1 MKKLLLVLSAIFV
14 SMMGWATRLNP
25 YAYNLKTVNWDP
37 VVQELIVSFTVNAHP
52 NTNQHKK
59 DGVATNETGIQI
71 HLVDPNNPSEKY
83 YVYPVPAQMILDH
96 ISEDN
101 YNYQCTIP
109 IIGKDIQT
117 GTVIPSNK
125 QLTWAVTV
133 QGVNSTNK
141 SKPAVVDEDI
151 SGSYRP
157 YSCHGIA
164 VQNCQ
169 DAPDFGSIYVTEAS
183 NGATGVWQ
191 WITNESKGRSLLKYN
206 PRLDEKPVAYKKSSD
221 FSLRNGSTLLEP
233 HRVRISDDGR
243 IFVSSYNKNVTA
255 SLKQI
260 DVWEFKQNSNGT
272 HTYTPIIYHNY
283 TANGVYGDRVCGM
296 DVKGEGSNLKLLLC
310 FFDEYDGNYANS
322 FQAYEYNIGSLASGA
337 STNTGTRKWRYRPV
351 GNTSDAAAG
360 EVATPQG
367 VIERARKDKWYF
379 YSDGFTNIS
388 YGAKNKN
395 DILFAV
401 DYFQGS
407 WFNANI
413 VYFKNGATPPTGFQ
427 VAEDPTG
434 NQNVE
439 NHHYGGAGML
449 PYLDGNTEYII
460 SGRARYHGYETN
472 PSVQKVNEENDGR
485 IHMYQLES
493 GKVSAT
499 ARNNYSLNVP
509 TRAIVNDMAMDHAH
523 NLYAVSFTDGTNDVG
538 SGRIVAIA
546 LPYNGTT
553 VTVAPNVNTN
563 KLQYTPVKANH
574 LEYHPY
580 YDDNTKN
587 GNKYQFSFNAINK
600 PTSTAEIRFYKQE
613 SDILTNYNNYSFCYS
628 FPAEKY
634 TQGTMSVIFDA
645 SIDDGNDKTLKDTD
659 GNGYLNLPAGE
670 YYWTICIDNRIAEEH
685 VFLPERIS
693 QDMNSS
699 KMANVRNQYEDEGY
713 NLSDIAIYRPM
724 KAGQYNTLCLPFTVD
739 LNLLADNHPYKIGDV
754 FSFSG
759 INYTTSTNAGEDML
773 ELLFEKTTTI
783 TTYQPYLFAPK
794 EDITTIQSLG
804 TSITFNEVVGLSD
817 PQYQT
822 EKHNFT
828 DKEGENSINFWSVMY
843 KVTGLYPEDGEV
855 CLILVDKNRLAQVLN
870 KGDMLGFR
878 AFFSLKRL
886 SAGTQVGIAERKPTP
901 TSIIDLNGTQVDVE
915 KFMREGRVYIRVG
928 ESLYSLSG
936 ERVE

>member
-1 MKKLLLVLSAIFV
+1 MPDNMKKLLLVLSAIFV
-14 SMMGWATRLNP
+14 SVMGWATTRLNP

-52 NTNQHKK
+52 NTNQYKK

-83 YVYPVPAQMILDH
+83 YVYPVPAQIILDH

-109 IIGKDIQT
+109 ITGKDIQT

-157 YSCHGIA
+157 YSCHGIDIN
-164 VQNCQ
+164 NCQ
-169 DAPDFGSIYVTEAS
+169 NSTDFGSIYVTEAS
-183 NGATGVWQ
+183 AGAAGVWK
-191 WITNESKGRSLLKYN
+191 WISDKNKGRALLKYN
-206 PRLDEKPVAYKKSSD
+206 PRLEEPIAYKKSSD

-255 SLKQI
+255 SQKQI

-296 DVKGEGSNLKLLLC
+296 DVKGEGANLKLLLC
-310 FFDEYDGNYANS
+310 FLDEYDGNYANS

-337 STNTGTRKWRYRPV
+337 STNTGTQKWRYRPV
-351 GNTSDAAAG
+351 GNTYDKSAG
-360 EVATPQG
+360 EEATPQG
-367 VIERARKDKWYF
+367 VIERARNDNWYF

-413 VYFKNGATPPTGFQ
+413 VYFKNGATSPTGFQ
-427 VAEDPTG
+427 VAENPTG

-439 NHHYGGAGML
+439 HHYYGGAGML

-460 SGRARYHGYETN
+460 SGRARYHGYETS
-472 PSVQKVNEENDGR
+472 PSVQKLNEENDGR
-485 IHMYQLES
+485 IHMYPLES

-523 NLYAVSFTDGTNDVG
+523 NLYAVSFTDGTNNVG

-587 GNKYQFSFNAINK
+587 GNKYQFSFNAVNK

-628 FPAEKY
+628 FPVEKY

-645 SIDDGNDKTLKDTD
+645 SIDDRNDKTLKDTD

-685 VFLPERIS
+685 VFLPERIT
-693 QDMNSS
+693 QDMNAYA
-699 KMANVRNQYEDEGY
+699 MADVTTVYGTKTLSNV
-713 NLSDIAIYRPM
+713 AIYRPM
-724 KAGQYNTLCLPFTVD
+724 KSSYYNTFCVPFDVESLAGTCYEGAELLEFTGVY
-739 LNLLADNHPYKIGDV
+739 LNNNVNDESI
-754 FSFSG
+754 
-759 INYTTSTNAGEDML
+759 L
-773 ELLFEKTTTI
+773 ELQFSNSGKI
-783 TTYQPYLFAPK
+783 VAGVPYLLKPVADINTIVPLGK
-794 EDITTIQSLG
+794 E
-804 TSITFNEVVGLSD
+804 ITFHYTDVQDTRHHVVREFDDNSMTYAALLQRNRIFTNDGL
-817 PQYQT
+817 
-822 EKHNFT
+822 
-828 DKEGENSINFWSVMY
+828 
-843 KVTGLYPEDGEV
+843 LYF
-855 CLILVDKNRLAQVLN
+855 ILVDNNRLAQVLN
-870 KGDMLGFR
+870 DGEMLGLR
-878 AFFSLKRL
+878 GFFMLAHEL
-886 SAGTQVGIAERKPTP
+886 PAGTKVGIAERKPTP

-928 ESLYSLSG
+928 ESLYTLSG

>member
-1 MKKLLLVLSAIFV
+1 MKKLLIISIAVFV
-14 SMMGWATRLNP
+14 SVMGWATIRLNP

-52 NTNQHKK
+52 NTNQYKK

-83 YVYPVPAQMILDH
+83 YVYPVPAQIILDH

-109 IIGKDIQT
+109 ITGKDIQT

-157 YSCHGIA
+157 YSCHGIDIN
-164 VQNCQ
+164 NCQ
-169 DAPDFGSIYVTEAS
+169 NSTDFGSIYVTEAS
-183 NGATGVWQ
+183 AGAAGVWQ
-191 WITNESKGRSLLKYN
+191 WISNKNKGRALLKYN
-206 PRLDEKPVAYKKSSD
+206 PRLEEPVAYKKSSD

-255 SLKQI
+255 SQKQI
-260 DVWEFKQNSNGT
+260 DVWEFKQNPNGT

-296 DVKGEGSNLKLLLC
+296 DVKGEGANLKLLLC
-310 FFDEYDGNYANS
+310 FLDEYDGNYANS

-337 STNTGTRKWRYRPV
+337 STNTGTQKWRYRPV
-351 GNTSDAAAG
+351 GNTYDKSAG
-360 EVATPQG
+360 EEATPQG
-367 VIERARKDKWYF
+367 VIERARNDNWYF

-413 VYFKNGATPPTGFQ
+413 VYFKNGATSPTGFQ
-427 VAEDPTG
+427 VAENPTG

-439 NHHYGGAGML
+439 HHYYGGAGML

-460 SGRARYHGYETN
+460 SGRARYHGYETS
-472 PSVQKVNEENDGR
+472 PSVQKLNEENDGR
-485 IHMYQLES
+485 IHMYPLES

-523 NLYAVSFTDGTNDVG
+523 NLYAVSFTDGTNNVG

-600 PTSTAEIRFYKQE
+600 PASTAEIRFYKQE

-645 SIDDGNDKTLKDTD
+645 SIDDRNDKTLKDTD

-685 VFLPERIS
+685 VFLPERIT
-693 QDMNSS
+693 QDMNAYA
-699 KMANVRNQYEDEGY
+699 MADVTTVYGTKTLSNV
-713 NLSDIAIYRPM
+713 AIYRPM
-724 KAGQYNTLCLPFTVD
+724 KSSYYNTFCVPFDVESLAGTCYEGAELLGFTGVY
-739 LNLLADNHPYKIGDV
+739 LNNNV
-754 FSFSG
+754 
-759 INYTTSTNAGEDML
+759 NGESIL
-773 ELLFEKTTTI
+773 ELQFSNSGKI
-783 TTYQPYLFAPK
+783 VAGVPYLLKPVADINTIVPLGK
-794 EDITTIQSLG
+794 E
-804 TSITFNEVVGLSD
+804 ITFHYTGVQDTERHHVVQEFDDNSMTYAALLQRNRIFTNDGL
-817 PQYQT
+817 
-822 EKHNFT
+822 
-828 DKEGENSINFWSVMY
+828 
-843 KVTGLYPEDGEV
+843 LYF
-855 CLILVDKNRLAQVLN
+855 ILVDNNRLAQVLN
-870 KGDMLGFR
+870 NGEMLGLR
-878 AFFSLKRL
+878 GFFMLAHEL
-886 SAGTQVGIAERKPTP
+886 PAGTRVGIAERKPTP

-915 KFMREGRVYIRVG
+915 KFMHEGRVYIRVG
-928 ESLYSLSG
+928 ESLYTLSG